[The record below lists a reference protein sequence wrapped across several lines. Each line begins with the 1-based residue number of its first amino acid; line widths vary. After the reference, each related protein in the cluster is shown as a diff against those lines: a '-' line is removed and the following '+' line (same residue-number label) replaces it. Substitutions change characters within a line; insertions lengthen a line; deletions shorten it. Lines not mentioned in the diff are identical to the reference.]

1 MPYHLSQVDLFDNLS
16 RTRRMKTLLVI
27 DYIQQYFDEDMV
39 FQVTDDEGK
48 AQTVRVSAEQFEGIK
63 ARTFDM
69 VIKEAPN
76 YATSQEETWDKL
88 NTSLPQV
95 AQFGPQ
101 WGKIL
106 VMSSPLRD
114 KEKYLKMLEEAEQA
128 PAVLPKVSISLTWS
142 ELTPQEKAEFANQL
156 GMPALAQYEQQQGK
170 GPQHDD
176 KMNVELQKTA
186 MREATRVG
194 LEHSKLTIQER
205 QALADAQLQLRQQDI
220 DVQAQ
225 EHQAATDQQMASQQQ
240 ASDERLASQKA
251 SQKGSSSE

>member
-1 MPYHLSQVDLFDNLS
+1 ML
-16 RTRRMKTLLVI
+16 
-27 DYIQQYFDEDMV
+27 
-39 FQVTDDEGK
+39 
-48 AQTVRVSAEQFEGIK
+48 
-63 ARTFDM
+63 
-69 VIKEAPN
+69 
-76 YATSQEETWDKL
+76 
-88 NTSLPQV
+88 
-95 AQFGPQ
+95 
-101 WGKIL
+101 
-106 VMSSPLRD
+106 SSPLRD
-114 KEKYLKMLEEAEQA
+114 KEKYSKMIEEADQG
-128 PAVLPKVSISLTWS
+128 PNTMPKISLSINWH
-142 ELTPQEKAEFANQL
+142 ELTPQEKAEFANL
-156 GMPALAQYEQQQGK
+156 AGLPALAQYEQQQGK

-251 SQKGSSSE
+251 SQKGTSSE